1 MERIKSFAT
10 QWRKTNM
17 CNFNN
22 QSDETKASVHLF
34 MQKAA
39 QSVGGVNY
47 LLSLI
52 EALRGKK
59 PNPLMQKNTQ
69 VASNNT
75 IITWNK
81 VVFKD
86 KTDIIEKILLTHREA
101 QEKDFNILNE
111 ENKKTK
117 KNIINMIRT
126 LTPLEFV
133 VKPQNPNDG
142 EGFSFGVF
150 DTVSDEE
157 VKFNPIFIALFFCS
171 TAFTKAALA
180 YKI

>member
-1 MERIKSFAT
+1 
-10 QWRKTNM
+10 M

-22 QSDETKASVHLF
+22 QSDDTKSVVHLF
-34 MQKAA
+34 MQKA
-39 QSVGGVNY
+39 STSIGGVNF
-47 LLSLI
+47 LLALI
-52 EALRGKK
+52 EALRAKK
-59 PNPLMQKNTQ
+59 PNPLMQKNCQ

-75 IITWNK
+75 IIRWNK

-101 QEKDFNILNE
+101 QEKDYNILNE
-111 ENKKTK
+111 ANIKTK
-117 KNIINMIRT
+117 KNIINMVRT

-150 DTVSDEE
+150 DTISEDV

-171 TAFTKAALA
+171 TSFTKSALK
-180 YKI
+180 YEEH